1 MAQPVPVLE
10 VGGTHVTAALVD
22 PNDWS
27 VRQTTR
33 YSLDASASADALL
46 DRFWR
51 AGNALRAP
59 AGAAW
64 GVAMPDP
71 FDYSRGIGGFE
82 GVGKFASL
90 RGIDVGDAL
99 NRRLH
104 GRMRFVND
112 ADAFL
117 LGEWIVG
124 ASRGIRRS
132 AGITLGTGIGSAWLV
147 DGQIVDPGTPPG
159 GRLHRMS
166 IGGRPLEDVVSRRAI
181 RGAYVAAGGDAQAD
195 VREIAEAARLG
206 HAPARRVLDEAM
218 TALGGVVGRCVA
230 GFRADVLVVGGAM
243 SASWDVFE
251 RPFRAGALGNG
262 LPEVRL
268 AVDVEN
274 APLVG
279 AAVHAVRQVTS
290 G

>member
-1 MAQPVPVLE
+1 VALVPVLE
-10 VGGTHVTAALVD
+10 IGGTHVTGALVD
-22 PNDWS
+22 PDDWT
-27 VRQTTR
+27 VRQSTR
-33 YSLDASASADALL
+33 YSLDAGAPADALI

-59 AGAAW
+59 AGVAW

-71 FDYSRGIGGFE
+71 FDYQRGIGGFE
-82 GVGKFASL
+82 GVGKFAGL

-104 GRMRFVND
+104 GRMTFLND

-117 LGEWIVG
+117 LGEWVAG
-124 ASRGIRRS
+124 AARGIRRC

-147 DGQIVDPGTPPG
+147 DGQVVEPGMPPG

-166 IGGRPLEDVVSRRAI
+166 IGGRPREDVVSRRAI
-181 RGAYVAAGGDAQAD
+181 RRAYVAAGGDAQAD

-206 HAPARRVLDEAM
+206 RAPARRVLDEAM
-218 TALGGVVGRCVA
+218 SALGSVVGRCVA
-230 GFRADVLVVGGAM
+230 GFRADVLVIGGAM
-243 SASWDVFE
+243 SGSWDLFE
-251 RPFRAGALGNG
+251 WPSRTGALGNG

-268 AVDVEN
+268 AADPEQ

-279 AAVHAVRQVTS
+279 AAVQAVR
-290 G
+290 